1 MISLLSGFSSVGEEF
16 GVFVGRQSV
25 ILGRSGLCSVVPSV
39 GGMVSML
46 VMWLIS
52 FVMFIF
58 ASIVSC
64 WAGGVVVWSLARRL
78 RSMALLRSVLTSLW
92 TVFVH

>member
-1 MISLLSGFSSVGEEF
+1 MLVE
-16 GVFVGRQSV
+16 RQSV
-25 ILGRSGLCSVVPSV
+25 TLARSGLCSVVSSA

-58 ASIVSC
+58 ASSVSC
-64 WAGGVVVWSLARRL
+64 WVGGVVV
-78 RSMALLRSVLTSLW
+78 
-92 TVFVH
+92 